1 MSEKIILKETVN
13 QGKPVVENKPK
24 KRFTRLKKI
33 LIEKKMTQ
41 KELSKISDVA
51 EYKISQLASGTISN
65 IYLTTAKRICEVLQV
80 TLDDAF
86 GDVN

>member
-1 MSEKIILKETVN
+1 MKMVN
-13 QGKPVVENKPK
+13 GDNKENKPK

-33 LIEKKMTQ
+33 LIERKMTQ
-41 KELSKISDVA
+41 KELSKITDVA

-65 IYLTTAKRICEVLQV
+65 IYLTTAKKICEVLGV

-86 GDVN
+86 GDVI

>member
-1 MSEKIILKETVN
+1 MVN
-13 QGKPVVENKPK
+13 GDNTQKKTK

-41 KELSKISDVA
+41 KELSRISEVA

-65 IYLTTAKRICEVLQV
+65 IYLTTAKKICEVLGV

-86 GDVN
+86 GDVI

>member
-1 MSEKIILKETVN
+1 MKMVN
-13 QGKPVVENKPK
+13 GDNKENKPK

-33 LIEKKMTQ
+33 LIERKMTQ

>member
-1 MSEKIILKETVN
+1 MKMVN
-13 QGKPVVENKPK
+13 GDNTQKKTK

-41 KELSKISDVA
+41 KELSRISDVA

-65 IYLTTAKRICEVLQV
+65 IYLTTAKKICEVLGV

-86 GDVN
+86 GDVI

>member
-1 MSEKIILKETVN
+1 MVN
-13 QGKPVVENKPK
+13 GDNKPK

-33 LIEKKMTQ
+33 LIERKMTQ
-41 KELSKISDVA
+41 KELSQISDVA

>member
-1 MSEKIILKETVN
+1 MKMVN
-13 QGKPVVENKPK
+13 GDNTQKKTK

-41 KELSKISDVA
+41 KELSRISEVA

-65 IYLTTAKRICEVLQV
+65 IYLTTAKKICEVLGV

-86 GDVN
+86 GDVI

>member
-1 MSEKIILKETVN
+1 MVN
-13 QGKPVVENKPK
+13 GDNKENKPK

-65 IYLTTAKRICEVLQV
+65 IYLTTAKKICEVLGV

-86 GDVN
+86 GDVI

>member
-1 MSEKIILKETVN
+1 MKMVN
-13 QGKPVVENKPK
+13 GDNKENKPK

-65 IYLTTAKRICEVLQV
+65 IYLTTAKKICEVLGV

-86 GDVN
+86 GDVI

>member
-1 MSEKIILKETVN
+1 MVN
-13 QGKPVVENKPK
+13 GDNTQKKTK

-41 KELSKISDVA
+41 KELSRISDVA

-65 IYLTTAKRICEVLQV
+65 IYLTTAKKMCEVLGV

-86 GDVN
+86 GDVI

>member
-1 MSEKIILKETVN
+1 MVN
-13 QGKPVVENKPK
+13 GDNKENKPK

-33 LIEKKMTQ
+33 LIERKMTQ

>member
-1 MSEKIILKETVN
+1 MVN
-13 QGKPVVENKPK
+13 GDNTQKKTK

-41 KELSKISDVA
+41 KELSRISDVA

-65 IYLTTAKRICEVLQV
+65 IYLTTAKKICEVLGV

-86 GDVN
+86 GDVI